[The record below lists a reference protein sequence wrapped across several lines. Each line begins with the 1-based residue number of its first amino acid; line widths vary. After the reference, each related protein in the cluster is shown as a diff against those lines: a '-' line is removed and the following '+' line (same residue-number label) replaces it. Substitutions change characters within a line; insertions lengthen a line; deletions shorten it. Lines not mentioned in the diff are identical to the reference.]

1 MDDFAEFVSARSA
14 ALLRTAWLLTGDER
28 LAEDLLQTAL
38 AASWRRWRRVSAGAN
53 PEAYVRKVLL
63 TTFLSWRRRRWR
75 GELPFGTLPEPGGG
89 GDHASGVGDRDA
101 VRRALARL
109 SPQQR
114 AVVVLRYAQDCS
126 VAATALPSVPF
137 DRRCPLVGY
146 PTEISLVFRYPD
158 GHTLTVVADR
168 NCQTL
173 ATGEHVRAGLGP
185 LALFDDLAR

>member
-38 AASWRRWRRVSAGAN
+38 AASWRRWRRVSAGDN

-89 GDHASGVGDRDA
+89 GDHATGVGDRDA

-126 VAATALPSVPF
+126 VAATAALLGCS
-137 DRRCPLVGY
+137 
-146 PTEISLVFRYPD
+146 EA
-158 GHTLTVVADR
+158 TVRVQAHR
-168 NCQTL
+168 AL
-173 ATGEHVRAGLGP
+173 ATLRTDPGLRLDETQREGTT
-185 LALFDDLAR
+185 R